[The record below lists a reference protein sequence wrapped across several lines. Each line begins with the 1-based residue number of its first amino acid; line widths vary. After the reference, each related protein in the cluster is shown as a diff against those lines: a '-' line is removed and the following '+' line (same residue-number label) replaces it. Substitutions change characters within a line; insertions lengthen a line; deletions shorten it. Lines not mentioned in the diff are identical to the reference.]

1 MSIMMEGSTEI
12 NHEKHTRDF
21 KERMRFIVTPEHV
34 RWVCED
40 NKANSD
46 GLIQATANLSDR

>member
-12 NHEKHTRDF
+12 NHVKHTRDS
-21 KERMRFIVTPEHV
+21 KERMRCIVTPEHV

-40 NKANSD
+40 YKANSD